1 MEVSEIL
8 SMDPSSECK
17 IIFNFSEEWKH
28 CYYQKKNESSS
39 ELDPDNLPLLD
50 EEYHGDTGEPFCN
63 SKGQEVFDPTQ
74 EIEYELYY
82 EVSATSTYSSKTFTG
97 LLQKKIN
104 DLIESG
110 DLSTESE
117 EYEVMEA
124 LGLYANPEAIMEL
137 FDSIECED
145 YKCLK
150 EKSDYDSLLWCTSS
164 QLDEENIS
172 FSFE

>member
-1 MEVSEIL
+1 MSKWISFLNCIL
-8 SMDPSSECK
+8 LILKYNYENKK
-17 IIFNFSEEWKH
+17 IKS
-28 CYYQKKNESSS
+28 
-39 ELDPDNLPLLD
+39 
-50 EEYHGDTGEPFCN
+50 
-63 SKGQEVFDPTQ
+63 

-145 YKCLK
+145 YKCLE